1 MSFVL
6 PELDSCN
13 VNLARAGVKRMIKD
27 AKNSALERV
36 FMIYGTVGEDK
47 QVLGYFS
54 KIYANEKRGIDF
66 DL

>member
-6 PELDSCN
+6 PELDSYN
-13 VNLARAGVKRMIKD
+13 VSLARAGVKRMIED

-47 QVLGYFS
+47 QVISHFL
-54 KIYANEKRGIDF
+54 KIYTNKKGS
-66 DL
+66 